1 MYCTRKITDDLV
13 WLGANDRRLLVFEG
27 VYRVPRGV
35 SYNSYLLKDEKTV
48 LFDTVDAAVSGLF
61 FENLEHELEG
71 RHLDYIVVH
80 HMEPDHSATLG
91 ELLRRYPDITVV
103 CSPLAADM
111 IGNYFGDVSAVKFMK
126 IKEGDTLSTGRHN
139 LMFLCARMVHWP
151 EVMVSY
157 DTVDKILFSADAFG
171 TFGAL
176 DGAIFADEVDFERDY
191 MDEARRYYTNIVGKY
206 GTQVQALLK
215 KAATVEIALVC
226 PLHGFVW
233 RQKFNQFL
241 DKYMLWSTY
250 TPEEKGV
257 MLAYSSVYGNTANAA
272 DILSSELRQRGV
284 KVRVFDVSVTS
295 SDEIIAAS
303 FRFSHLIFAATTYN
317 AGIFVRMEE
326 ALRDLAE
333 HNIQNRT
340 VAFMQ
345 NGSWAPTSGKLMRE
359 ILEPMKNMTF
369 IENLVDVRSAVHG
382 VQLDQIKALADAVA
396 SSMKEP
402 EAEARPA
409 AESMID
415 NNAMF
420 KLSYGL
426 YVVTAR
432 DGSKDNGCIINTA
445 VQLTDNPKRVN
456 IAVNKAN
463 YTEEMIRK
471 TGAFN
476 ISVLGETTPFKVFQH
491 FGFQSGRDADKFA
504 ECAATAPRSA
514 NGIIYLPKHANAFIS
529 CKVIEAHDYGTHTL
543 FVADVVEAAVLDA
556 ETPSVT
562 YSYYF
567 EHIKPKPAPA
577 EGSRKGFVCK
587 ICGYVYEGD
596 ELPADFIC
604 PLCKHGAEDFE
615 PLK

>member
-1 MYCTRKITDDLV
+1 MHCTRKITEDLV
-13 WLGANDRRLLVFEG
+13 WLGANDRRLSLFEG
-27 VYRVPRGV
+27 VYEVPRGV

-48 LFDTVDAAVSGLF
+48 VFDTVDASVSGLF
-61 FENLEHELEG
+61 FENLEYELGG
-71 RHLDYIVVH
+71 RKLDYIVVQ

-91 ELLRRYPDITVV
+91 ELLRRYHDVTVV
-103 CSPLAADM
+103 CSPLAAEM
-111 IGNYFGDVSAVKFMK
+111 IGNYFGSSANIDFMK
-126 IKEGDTLSTGRHN
+126 IAEGDTLNTGRHE
-139 LMFLCARMVHWP
+139 LTFLCARMVHWP

-157 DTVDKILFSADAFG
+157 DKTDKILFSADAFG

-176 DGAIFADEVDFERDY
+176 DGAIFADEVDFDRDY

-215 KAATVEIALVC
+215 KAAAVDIAYVC

-233 RQKFNQFL
+233 RAKFNEFL
-241 DKYMLWSTY
+241 DKYLLWSSY

-272 DILSSELRQRGV
+272 DILASELRLLGV
-284 KVRVFDVSVTS
+284 KVRVFDVSVAPAA
-295 SDEIIAAS
+295 DIIAAS
-303 FRFSHLIFAATTYN
+303 FRYSHLIFAATTYN

-359 ILEPMKNMTF
+359 ILEPMKNITF
-369 IENLVDVRSAVHG
+369 IENTVDIRSSVHEA
-382 VQLDQIKALADAVA
+382 QREQIKALANAVY
-396 SSMKEP
+396 
-402 EAEARPA
+402 
-409 AESMID
+409 ESMCNDEAAPAVQNESLID
-415 NNAMF
+415 NSAMF

-426 YVVTAR
+426 YILTVR
-432 DGSKDNGCIINTA
+432 EGDKDNGCVINTA
-445 VQLTDNPKRVN
+445 VQLTDNPKRLN

-463 YTEEMIRK
+463 YTEEMIKR

-476 ISVLGETTPFKVFQH
+476 LSVLTETAPFKLFKH
-491 FGFQSGRDADKFA
+491 FGFQSGRDADKF
-504 ECAATAPRSA
+504 ENLEVPVSRSV
-514 NGIIYLPKHANAFIS
+514 NGVAYLGEFANAYIS
-529 CKVIEAHDYGTHTL
+529 CKVIESRDYGTHTL
-543 FVADVVEAAVLDA
+543 FVADIVEAGVIDGGA
-556 ETPSVT
+556 PSVT

-567 EHIKPKPAPA
+567 DHIKPKPAPIA
-577 EGSRKGFVCK
+577 DKKGFVCK